1 MTAETNVALPR
12 HNGSVRVLR
21 ALVSRGVGEIVRGLA
36 GRESLAPYDAM
47 FFVFGADTLAAFTT
61 VGMLFAI
68 DIVFIDA
75 SFRIVEAFEDVRPGR
90 LVVQPLSPYRYVL
103 EVPAGTIA
111 RNGVVIGGRIAL

>member
-1 MTAETNVALPR
+1 MTAETNVVLPR

-21 ALVSRGVGEIVRGLA
+21 ALALHSAADVERGLR
-36 GRESLAPYDAM
+36 GRVSLDPYDA
-47 FFVFGADTLAAFTT
+47 FLFVFSEDTKAAFTT

-111 RNGVVIGGRIAL
+111 RDGVVIGGHIAL